1 MCGCGCGC
9 LVACVSHGSVVGRR
23 VREVHPFFLKSFH
36 KCLYFHELSM
46 VREFLLSTIDTTL
59 HYTTLQFMFMQ
70 TARSYILVHSSD
82 VIARGTK

>member
-1 MCGCGCGC
+1 VCVCGCGC
-9 LVACVSHGSVVGRR
+9 LLSCVSHGSGVGRR

-46 VREFLLSTIDTTL
+46 AREFLLSTID
-59 HYTTLQFMFMQ
+59 TTLQFMFMQ

-82 VIARGTK
+82 VIVRGTK

>member
-1 MCGCGCGC
+1 
-9 LVACVSHGSVVGRR
+9 VGRR

-59 HYTTLQFMFMQ
+59 QFMFMQ

-82 VIARGTK
+82 VIVRGTK